1 MIWFDGDDCVRVSA
15 QPARIYLTVILLLVW
30 LSGCAVNSPIPGRPV
45 TAAQQAWL
53 LSGKP
58 VLGEDAAPL
67 VMPDDPVMELS
78 PEMAAFAHRAVPAGA
93 ADSAKVRELL
103 TAVLHPGELGLE
115 FEATATYTAQEVFS
129 RRRANCLAF
138 TNFIVALLREVGL
151 KVHYNEV
158 EVPYVW
164 DMSNNS
170 TLVLYKHVNAV
181 VRLRNKPDKV
191 VDIAMGE
198 YDSSYKQRII
208 SDTLALAQ
216 HYNNRAMEHLKQEN
230 YAEAVRYIVKAL
242 SMEPGVSYF
251 WSNLGAVYRRS
262 GRLEAAELAY
272 RLALQHDPSDLVA
285 TSNAARLYDQLGEQ
299 ETAQALH
306 ERAEYFR
313 KINPYYRYRQ
323 GLDAFAK
330 HEYLLALEHTSAAI
344 RYYDKEHRFYF
355 LQGTIHSR
363 LGNGKQAEKNLLK
376 AISLADNPKQNSR
389 YRHKMDLLLSAD
401 FVSDLQ

>member
-1 MIWFDGDDCVRVSA
+1 MIWFDGDYYVRVSA
-15 QPARIYLTVILLLVW
+15 PTAGIYLAIIIFLMW
-30 LSGCAVNSPIPGRPV
+30 LSGCAVNSPILSRPV

-67 VMPDDPVMELS
+67 VMPDDPVMDLS
-78 PEMAAFAHRAVPAGA
+78 PEMVAFAQRVVPAGA
-93 ADSAKVRELL
+93 ADRIKLRELL
-103 TAVLHPGELGLE
+103 TAVMHPGALGLE
-115 FEATATYTAQEVFS
+115 YEAGATYTAQEVFS

-138 TNFIVALLREVGL
+138 TNFVVALMREVGL

-164 DMSNNS
+164 DMSDNS
-170 TLVLYKHVNAV
+170 TLILYKHINAI
-181 VRLRNKPDKV
+181 VRLRNMPDKV

-198 YDSSYKQRII
+198 YDTSYKQRKI

-216 HYNNRAMEHLKQEN
+216 HYNNRAMEFLVQDN
-230 YAEAVRYIVKAL
+230 YPEAIRYMAAAL
-242 SMEPGVSYF
+242 DIDPGVSYF

-262 GRLEAAELAY
+262 SRLEAAELAY

-285 TSNAARLYDQLGEQ
+285 ISNAARLYDQLGEQ

-323 GLDAFAK
+323 GLDAFART
-330 HEYLLALEHTSAAI
+330 EYLFALEHTNAAI
-344 RYYDKEHRFYF
+344 RHYNKEHRFYF
-355 LQGTIHSR
+355 LRSAIYSR
-363 LGNGKQAEKNLLK
+363 LGNDKQAERNLLK
-376 AISLADNPKQNSR
+376 AISLTDDTKQNSR
-389 YRHKMDLLLSAD
+389 YRRKMDLLRSTD
-401 FVSDLQ
+401 FVSD